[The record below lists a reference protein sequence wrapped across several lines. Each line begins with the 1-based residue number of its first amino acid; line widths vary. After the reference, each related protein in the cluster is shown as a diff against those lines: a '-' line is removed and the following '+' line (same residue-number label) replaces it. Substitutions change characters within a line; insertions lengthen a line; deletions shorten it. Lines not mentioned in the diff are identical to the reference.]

1 MNRFVNIG
9 AFNPLGR
16 QRRTEGNNPREGFLY
31 WLAWTAQNG
40 VSLHSTGDGQ
50 GVRRRLT
57 LCGLSLG
64 DATAQLEPG
73 LANALGNNT
82 IPLGNLDSV
91 FSALVESQFGL
102 CTLTPPEE

>member
-1 MNRFVNIG
+1 MNIG

-16 QRRTEGNNPREGFLY
+16 TRRSQGNNPREGFLY

-57 LCGLSLG
+57 LCGLDIHRGHWLSS
-64 DATAQLEPG
+64 APG
-73 LANALGNNT
+73 LASAIGNRTTVVPDQLDPVLAAL
-82 IPLGNLDSV
+82 LDGRVRHLLASRG
-91 FSALVESQFGL
+91 SRR
-102 CTLTPPEE
+102 